1 VTKPKRKHT
10 DESKPGPSMATSNEI
25 AQYVESMHET
35 LSRLYPTVAPEAIAM
50 EISAAAWRL
59 TGGAK

>member
-1 VTKPKRKHT
+1 
-10 DESKPGPSMATSNEI
+10 MATSNEI

-59 TGGAK
+59 TGGKP